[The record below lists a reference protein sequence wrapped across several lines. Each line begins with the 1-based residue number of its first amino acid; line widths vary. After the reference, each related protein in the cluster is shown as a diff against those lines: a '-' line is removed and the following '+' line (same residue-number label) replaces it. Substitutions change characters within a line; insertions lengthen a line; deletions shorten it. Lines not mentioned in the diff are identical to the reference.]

1 MVSRCKIT
9 SNCTFVRYSAAIMQH
24 INWDNL
30 RYVLMVAHKGS
41 IAAAAKELEVNRST
55 VLRRI
60 NVFQENLKCR
70 IFERGDLG
78 YVLTP
83 EAEKMI
89 NAAREVENTLFK
101 MQRQIAGHE
110 LKLEGELRVT
120 TTDSF
125 VLSMLAPHLATFRQK
140 HPYIVVD
147 LLATNIILELNRRYA
162 DIAIRPTRQPEANL
176 VGRRLCDVEF
186 GVYAAPEFLSGMAED
201 DIFSERWIGFA
212 DSLLSTPVGSWFD
225 GTVPVGNIC
234 LRCDSFVAI
243 RMVAEAGIGL
253 ALLPGFLGD
262 ASQTLVKLE
271 APTRELTT
279 GLWILT
285 HPDLARSAR
294 VNAFIEHFSAA
305 LGTP

>member
-1 MVSRCKIT
+1 
-9 SNCTFVRYSAAIMQH
+9 MQH

-30 RYVLMVAHKGS
+30 RYVLMVANKGS
-41 IAAAAKELEVNRST
+41 IAAAARELEVNRTT

-60 NVFQENLKCR
+60 NKFQENLNCR
-70 IFERGDLG
+70 IFDRGDTG

-89 NAAREVENTLFK
+89 KAAREVENTLFD

-125 VLSMLAPHLATFRQK
+125 MLSVLGPHLATFRQK
-140 HPYIVVD
+140 HPHIVVD
-147 LLATNIILELNRRYA
+147 ILVTNSLLDLTRRDA
-162 DIAIRPTRQPEANL
+162 DVAIRPTREPEASL

-186 GVYAAPEFLSGMAED
+186 GVYAVPEILPAADHDSILDA
-201 DIFSERWIGFA
+201 RWIGFT
-212 DSLLSTPVGSWFD
+212 DSLQSTPLGSWLD
-225 GTVPVGNIC
+225 KTVKQRNVC

-243 RMVAEAGIGL
+243 RIAAEAGIGL
-253 ALLPGFLGD
+253 ALMPRFLGD
-262 ASQTLVKLE
+262 DSAELVRLPLP
-271 APTRELTT
+271 ADELTT

-285 HPDLARSAR
+285 HPDLVRSAR
-294 VNAFIEHFSAA
+294 VNAFIQHFTEA
-305 LGTP
+305 LSVP